1 MKKKTFCLISP
12 WMALGGADRCGV
24 DLLKLC
30 RELGHRTITVTTR
43 HEEMKHLQR
52 RAFSA
57 VSDDIYNT
65 ESEDSL
71 IQVLTREQ
79 PDWILINNAHEAYD
93 HIDQIRSVVPD
104 AQISALMHM
113 LLPRPWDFERKI
125 LAHRECFDHVLTVSK
140 KLASDLRVLGVE
152 NAKHLYWFG
161 FDPSELDI
169 SNLSREG
176 FRILCPFRLHGQKRP
191 MMLVPIAKTL
201 REIREKPFEFLITGS
216 GNLEKTL
223 RQEIRK
229 NGLDDFFVFEGEVQF
244 RQMHEYYAKSDVLLC
259 PSLDEGIPLIYY
271 EAEQYNLPIVASD
284 VGAVSEMF
292 PKENLVSLN
301 GVREVDMYAYR
312 VHYHLENKFESVL
325 DTYGYGYND
334 WVDRLLEILQLG

>member
-1 MKKKTFCLISP
+1 MMKKTFCVITP

-24 DLLKLC
+24 DLLRLC

-43 HEEMKHLQR
+43 HEEMKHFQR
-52 RAFSA
+52 REFSA
-57 VSDDIYNT
+57 VSDDIYTT

-79 PDWILINNAHEAYD
+79 PNWILINNAHEAYD
-93 HIDQIRSVVPD
+93 HVEQIRSAVPN
-104 AQISALMHM
+104 AKISALMHM
-113 LLPRPWDFERKI
+113 LLSRPWDFERKI
-125 LAHRECFDHVLTVSK
+125 LAHREYFDLVLTVSK
-140 KLASDLRVLGVE
+140 KLAADLNVLGIE

-161 FDPSELDI
+161 FDPNKVDT
-169 SNLSREG
+169 SNVSREG

-191 MMLVPIAKTL
+191 MMLVPVAKTL

-229 NGLDDFFVFEGEVQF
+229 NSLEDFFTFEGEIPF
-244 RQMHEYYAKSDVLLC
+244 GKMHEYYAKSDVLLC
-259 PSLDEGIPLIYY
+259 PSLDEGIPLVYY

-301 GVREVDMYAYR
+301 GVREVDMYAHR
-312 VHYHLENKFESVL
+312 IHYHLENKLESVSNTHRY
-325 DTYGYGYND
+325 DYND
-334 WVDRLLEILQLG
+334 WVDRSIELLQL